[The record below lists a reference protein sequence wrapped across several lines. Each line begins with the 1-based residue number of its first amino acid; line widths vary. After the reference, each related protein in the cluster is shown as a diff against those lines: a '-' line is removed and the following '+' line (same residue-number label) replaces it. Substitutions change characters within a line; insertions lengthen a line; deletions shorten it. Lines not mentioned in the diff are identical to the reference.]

1 MTNSGAFEFEAPTN
15 FFDKKSVFGFSIKGL
30 DDIKQNKCIY
40 EGQVVYLK
48 SVACGIIEKHFIES
62 IFFNGQCEDIFET
75 TENFDC
81 GIKLRD
87 LKSIKSYK
95 GFIFYFS

>member
-1 MTNSGAFEFEAPTN
+1 MTNNGAFEFEVPTN
-15 FFDKKSVFGFSIKGL
+15 FFNKKCVFGFSIKGL

-62 IFFNGQCEDIFET
+62 IYFNGQSEDIFET

-81 GIKLRD
+81 GIKLRN
-87 LKSIKSYK
+87 LENIKDYK
-95 GFIFYFS
+95 GFVFYFS